1 MEEIKNKNAPID
13 YVYKIIITEILC
25 VLIIIGG
32 ITVVKYLFTNTF
44 KDLNVWYEEYICDE
58 TSINEVLEEIEN
70 EI

>member
-1 MEEIKNKNAPID
+1 MEEIKNKNASID

-32 ITVVKYLFTNTF
+32 ITVIKYLFADTY
-44 KDLNVWYEEYICDE
+44 KDLKVWYEEYICDE
-58 TSINEVLEEIEN
+58 TSINEVMEEIEN